1 MQEKISPPAAVRAL
15 DLVDAVWPAEEK
27 PRPEV
32 ISLSPASIA
41 PRIPRYGVHSSRPFF
56 LQTLVQCTLMGVISA
71 GCHPDVTLATR

>member
-32 ISLSPASIA
+32 IKS
-41 PRIPRYGVHSSRPFF
+41 RMPRYGVRSLLPYFF
-56 LQTLVQCTLMGVISA
+56 SAASCAVLSDRSYQCWLLFRCDIGVTGIA
-71 GCHPDVTLATR
+71 GL